1 VRRFRLKRNAAAKQT
16 ISVGVMVS
24 RTMTP
29 QRRRTVFLIVSALIA
44 VLVCLLANDV
54 MLPIVMGGVVAYV
67 ILPIVRAFEKRRVP
81 RPLAIVM
88 TYLILIGSLAIF
100 IRVTFHRI
108 ALETQSFVREVPELM
123 TRARDQWIPVVES
136 RIRAM
141 HGGAPTNVP
150 EATKEDDAKEEA
162 FRIHPNPDGTFGL
175 DIENGLHVRHA
186 RDGFVIA
193 GKAKT
198 EPFDVDTFFADS
210 LASSLEYARSNA
222 FELARLGGRFV
233 ETVSRVIFVF
243 GLTLMVGAYI
253 ILTKEKIA
261 AFFLSLARPSSRADL
276 RELGHRVDHGL
287 SGVVR
292 GQLVI
297 CLINGVL
304 TAIGLGIFGVHYWPL
319 LAILA
324 TIFSLVPIFGALAS
338 AIPAVA
344 LGLAQGPSTAVFVL
358 CWIVG
363 VHQVE
368 ANLLNP
374 KIMGDSAKIHPVL
387 VIFSLLV
394 GEHFFHIV
402 GALLAVP
409 TMSVAQTLFLFLR
422 EKFDAE
428 DPEFSPHF
436 EQGAIA
442 QDPAAR

>member
-1 VRRFRLKRNAAAKQT
+1 
-16 ISVGVMVS
+16 
-24 RTMTP
+24 MTP
-29 QRRRTVFLIVSALIA
+29 QRRRTVFLVVSAAIA
-44 VLVCLLANDV
+44 VVICLLANDV
-54 MLPIVMGGVVAYV
+54 MLPIILGGVVAYV

-88 TYLILIGSLAIF
+88 TYVIIIGSLAIF

-123 TRARDQWIPVVES
+123 TRARDNWIPNVES

-141 HGGAPTNVP
+141 HGNAPSDVTVIDP
-150 EATKEDDAKEEA
+150 KAPDDAKEEA
-162 FRIHPNPDGTFGL
+162 FRIHPNPDGSFGV

-198 EPFDVDTFFADS
+198 EPFDIDSFFADS

-222 FELARLGGRFV
+222 FELARIGGRAI
-233 ETVSRVIFVF
+233 EMVSRVIFIF
-243 GLTLMVGAYI
+243 GLTLMVGAYL
-253 ILTKEKIA
+253 ILTKEKIG
-261 AFFLSLARPSSRADL
+261 AFFLSLAKPSSRADL
-276 RELGHRVDHGL
+276 RELGRRVDHGL
-287 SGVVR
+287 AGVVR

-304 TAIGLGIFGVHYWPL
+304 TAVGLGIFGVHYWPL

-344 LGLAQGPSTAVFVL
+344 LGLAQGPSTAIFVL

-394 GEHFFHIV
+394 GEHFFHII

-409 TMSVAQTLFLFLR
+409 SMSVAQTLFLFLR

-428 DPEFSPHF
+428 DPDFSPTLA
-436 EQGAIA
+436 QGAIA

>member
-1 VRRFRLKRNAAAKQT
+1 
-16 ISVGVMVS
+16 
-24 RTMTP
+24 MTP
-29 QRRRTVFLIVSALIA
+29 QRRRTVFLVTSAALAMLIC
-44 VLVCLLANDV
+44 VLANDV
-54 MLPIVMGGVVAYV
+54 MLPIVLGGVVAYV

-81 RPLAIVM
+81 RPLAVLL
-88 TYLILIGSLAIF
+88 TYVIIIGSLAIF

-108 ALETQSFVREVPELM
+108 AMETQSFAREVPELM
-123 TRARDQWIPVVES
+123 TRARDHWIPNVES
-136 RIRAM
+136 RIRAVR
-141 HGGAPTNVP
+141 GGSD
-150 EATKEDDAKEEA
+150 ATDASALPDDAKPEDTKEEA
-162 FRIHPNPDGTFGL
+162 FRIHPNPDGSFGV

-193 GKAKT
+193 GKAKI
-198 EPFDVDTFFADS
+198 EPFDVDQFFS
-210 LASSLEYARSNA
+210 ESIESTLEYARSNA
-222 FELARLGGRFV
+222 FELARLGGRLV
-233 ETVSRVIFVF
+233 ETVSRVIFIF
-243 GLTLMVGAYI
+243 GLTLMIGAYL
-253 ILTKEKIA
+253 ILTKEKIG
-261 AFFLSLARPSSRADL
+261 AFFSSLAKPSSRADL
-276 RELGHRVDHGL
+276 RQLAHRIDHGL
-287 SGVVR
+287 AGVVR

-304 TAIGLGIFGVHYWPL
+304 TAIGLGFFGVHYWPL

-344 LGLAQGPSTAVFVL
+344 LGLAQGPTTALFVL
-358 CWIVG
+358 LWIVG

-409 TMSVAQTLFLFLR
+409 SMSIAQTLFLFLR
-422 EKFDAE
+422 EKFDAQ
-428 DPEFSPHF
+428 DPDFSPTF

-442 QDPAAR
+442 RDPGTR